1 MKRREFLTTAGAAAL
16 GLKLDSMYAAAQP
29 VSTAASP
36 VQPPTNPQ
44 RATPTYLILGVPLRA
59 GSLYPGNENDAQAY
73 RDADLVKRL
82 NDAGRNAVD
91 AGNLPI
97 PSYLPHHSVPPIR
110 SWPSPRIVWELLSEH
125 LTEILKQ
132 PGQTPLLIGC
142 DCSVVVGTAQA
153 LSKVTSNDI
162 HVLYID
168 GDCDD
173 AAPVSS
179 RSQSAASCAVW
190 FLTHDSPF
198 WNGPPLKPSQVSFV
212 GWTTPSQSPETPIK
226 STSLADL
233 RHIGIR
239 QSAQKILAAI
249 PPSSAI
255 LLHLDIDVFRGSDLA
270 AIYFPHEE
278 GLSLEEGKE
287 LIGILLQD
295 PRIRHI
301 EISEY
306 AALRDVGQKSVHDLV
321 QILVDK
327 LPPSRPQA
335 TSPC

>member
-16 GLKLDSMYAAAQP
+16 GLTLDSAYAEGRP
-29 VSTAASP
+29 G
-36 VQPPTNPQ
+36 QPPPNAQ
-44 RATPTYLILGVPLRA
+44 QATPTYVILGVPLRA
-59 GSLYPGNENDAQAY
+59 GSLYPGNENDPQAY
-73 RDADLVKRL
+73 RDADLVKHL

-110 SWPSPRIVWELLSEH
+110 SWPAPRIVWDLLSEH
-125 LTEILKQ
+125 ITLILAQ
-132 PGQTPLLIGC
+132 PAQTPLLIGC
-142 DCSVVVGTAQA
+142 DCSVVVGAAQA
-153 LSKVTSNDI
+153 LSKVTSNNI

-212 GWTTPSQSPETPIK
+212 GWTTPSQSPETGIR

-233 RHIGIR
+233 RRIGIR
-239 QSAQKILAAI
+239 QSAQQILAAI
-249 PPSSAI
+249 PPSAAI
-255 LLHLDIDVFRGSDLA
+255 LLHLDIDVFRGSDLT
-270 AIYFPHEE
+270 AIYFPHEQ

-287 LIGILLQD
+287 LIGLLLQD

-306 AALRDVGQKSVHDLV
+306 AALRDVGQTSVHQLV

-327 LPPSRPQA
+327 LPPSKPKA
-335 TSPC
+335 TSSC